1 MKNPWLVYTLARLG
15 VFALVLTGFLL
26 IGFGWLYSTLIA
38 AALSLAFSLIF
49 LSKQRE
55 AISEGIYE
63 RVQKNKT
70 TGIDDAESDL
80 ENRKLDE
87 QEGVQPPASDNTPN

>member
-1 MKNPWLVYTLARLG
+1 VKKHWLVYTVTRLG
-15 VFALVLTGFLL
+15 VFAAVLAVFMI

-55 AISEGIYE
+55 ALSSDIYN
-63 RVQKNKT
+63 RVKKNREV
-70 TGIDDAESDL
+70 GIDDADSDL
-80 ENRKLDE
+80 ENDLLDRK
-87 QEGVQPPASDNTPN
+87 

>member
-1 MKNPWLVYTLARLG
+1 MKKHWLVYISARLG
-15 VFALVLTGFLL
+15 VFALVLTVFML

-55 AISEGIYE
+55 ALSSDIYN
-63 RVQKNKT
+63 RVKKNKEV
-70 TGIDDAESDL
+70 GIDDADSDL
-80 ENRKLDE
+80 ENDLLD
-87 QEGVQPPASDNTPN
+87 QK

>member
-1 MKNPWLVYTLARLG
+1 VKKHWLVYISARLG
-15 VFALVLTGFLL
+15 VFALVLTIFMI

-55 AISEGIYE
+55 ALSSDIYN
-63 RVQKNKT
+63 RVKKNKEV
-70 TGIDDAESDL
+70 GIDDADSDL
-80 ENRKLDE
+80 ENDLLD
-87 QEGVQPPASDNTPN
+87 QK

>member
-1 MKNPWLVYTLARLG
+1 VKKHWLIYISARLG
-15 VFALVLTGFLL
+15 VFALVLTMFMV

-55 AISEGIYE
+55 ALSSDIYN
-63 RVQKNKT
+63 RVKKNKEV
-70 TGIDDAESDL
+70 GIDDADSDL
-80 ENRKLDE
+80 ENDLLD
-87 QEGVQPPASDNTPN
+87 QK

>member
-1 MKNPWLVYTLARLG
+1 MKKHWLVYISARLG
-15 VFALVLTGFLL
+15 VFAAVLTVFML

-55 AISEGIYE
+55 ALSSDIYS
-63 RVQKNKT
+63 RVKKT
-70 TGIDDAESDL
+70 KDVGVDDSDSDL
-80 ENRKLDE
+80 ENDLLDLK
-87 QEGVQPPASDNTPN
+87 

>member
-1 MKNPWLVYTLARLG
+1 VKKHWLVYISARLG
-15 VFALVLTGFLL
+15 VFALVLTIFML

-55 AISEGIYE
+55 ALSSDIYN
-63 RVQKNKT
+63 RVKKNKEV
-70 TGIDDAESDL
+70 GIDDADSDL
-80 ENRKLDE
+80 ENDLLD
-87 QEGVQPPASDNTPN
+87 QK

>member
-1 MKNPWLVYTLARLG
+1 VKKHWLVYISARLG
-15 VFALVLTGFLL
+15 VFALVLTIFML

-55 AISEGIYE
+55 ALSSDIYN
-63 RVQKNKT
+63 RVKKNKEF
-70 TGIDDAESDL
+70 GIDDADSDL
-80 ENRKLDE
+80 ENDLLD
-87 QEGVQPPASDNTPN
+87 QK

>member
-1 MKNPWLVYTLARLG
+1 MKKHWLVYISARLG
-15 VFALVLTGFLL
+15 VFALVLTIFMI

-55 AISEGIYE
+55 ALSSDIYS
-63 RVQKNKT
+63 RVKKNKEV
-70 TGIDDAESDL
+70 GIDDADSDL
-80 ENRKLDE
+80 ENDLLD
-87 QEGVQPPASDNTPN
+87 QK

>member
-1 MKNPWLVYTLARLG
+1 MKKHWLVYISARLG
-15 VFALVLTGFLL
+15 VFALVLTIFMI

-55 AISEGIYE
+55 ALSSDIYN
-63 RVQKNKT
+63 RVKKNKEV
-70 TGIDDAESDL
+70 GIDDADSDL
-80 ENRKLDE
+80 ENDLLD
-87 QEGVQPPASDNTPN
+87 QK

>member
-1 MKNPWLVYTLARLG
+1 VKKHWLVYIAARLG
-15 VFALVLTGFLL
+15 VFAAVLTVFML

-55 AISEGIYE
+55 ALSSDIYSRVKKTKDVGI
-63 RVQKNKT
+63 N
-70 TGIDDAESDL
+70 DSDSDL
-80 ENRKLDE
+80 ENDLLDLK
-87 QEGVQPPASDNTPN
+87 

>member
-1 MKNPWLVYTLARLG
+1 VKKHWLIYISARLG
-15 VFALVLTGFLL
+15 VFALVLTIFMV

-55 AISEGIYE
+55 ALSSDIYN
-63 RVQKNKT
+63 RVKKNKEV
-70 TGIDDAESDL
+70 GIDDADSDL
-80 ENRKLDE
+80 ENDLLD
-87 QEGVQPPASDNTPN
+87 QK

>member
-1 MKNPWLVYTLARLG
+1 VKKHWLVYISARLG
-15 VFALVLTGFLL
+15 VFAAVLTVFML

-55 AISEGIYE
+55 ALSSDIYS
-63 RVQKNKT
+63 RVKKT
-70 TGIDDAESDL
+70 KDVGIDDSDSDL
-80 ENRKLDE
+80 ENDLLDLK
-87 QEGVQPPASDNTPN
+87 

>member
-1 MKNPWLVYTLARLG
+1 MVYISARLG
-15 VFALVLTGFLL
+15 VFAAVLTVFML

-55 AISEGIYE
+55 ALSSDIYS
-63 RVQKNKT
+63 RVKKT
-70 TGIDDAESDL
+70 KDVGIDDSDSDL
-80 ENRKLDE
+80 ENDLLDLK
-87 QEGVQPPASDNTPN
+87 